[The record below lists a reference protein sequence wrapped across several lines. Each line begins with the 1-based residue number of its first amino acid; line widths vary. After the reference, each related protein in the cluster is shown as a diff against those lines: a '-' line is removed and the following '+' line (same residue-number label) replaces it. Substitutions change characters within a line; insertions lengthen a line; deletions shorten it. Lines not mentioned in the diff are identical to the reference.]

1 MGAVVKNVQTDEDID
16 IGTSEYC
23 MTETKY
29 LENTLYNYFYL
40 KQKELD
46 IRNEIKQLD
55 EKIKSEKVYLKG
67 FSYETDTAVVG
78 SGCSVSYKHSPEL
91 DELTNQLIDK
101 TEQLKNI
108 QRTHM
113 QLDRTNSLNEK
124 IKKLSIENQII
135 VYAIFRKGMVISEF
149 AKIEGV
155 SSQTIRNR
163 LAKALEEMIRN
174 G

>member
-1 MGAVVKNVQTDEDID
+1 MGTITKNIQTDEDID
-16 IGTSEYC
+16 MSEFEYC

-46 IRNEIKQLD
+46 IRNDIKQLD
-55 EKIKSEKVYLKG
+55 EKIKSEKVYIKG

-78 SGCSVSYKHSPEL
+78 SGCSVSYKHYPEL

-101 TEQLKNI
+101 TEQLKYT
-108 QRTHM
+108 QRAHM
-113 QLDRTNSLNEK
+113 QLDHTNSLNEK
-124 IKKLSIENQII
+124 IKRLSVENQII

-155 SSQTIRNR
+155 SPQTIRNR
-163 LAKALEEMIRN
+163 LAKVLEEMIRN

>member
-1 MGAVVKNVQTDEDID
+1 M
-16 IGTSEYC
+16 
-23 MTETKY
+23 
-29 LENTLYNYFYL
+29 
-40 KQKELD
+40 
-46 IRNEIKQLD
+46 
-55 EKIKSEKVYLKG
+55 
-67 FSYETDTAVVG
+67 
-78 SGCSVSYKHSPEL
+78 

-124 IKKLSIENQII
+124 IKKLSVENQII

-149 AKIEGV
+149 ANIEGV

-163 LAKALEEMIRN
+163 LAKALEEMIKN
-174 G
+174 V